1 MASADRT
8 ARDDI
13 GANALLPGE
22 AYRYDFFA
30 ALRRL
35 ENVHRDKPRT
45 GHAVRPADEPVRF
58 AQEPTL
64 SFAPTTLHDLVAGEE
79 GRPPRLTEYFFGLLG
94 PHGPLPL
101 HITEYAHDR
110 MLNAGDPTF
119 VRFLDMFHHRM
130 LALFYRAWADA
141 EPTVNFDRPEHD
153 RFSTYVGSLF
163 GLGMPSLKERD
174 AMPDLAKLHYSGR
187 LVGHTRH
194 PEGLR
199 AILIGFFGVT
209 VTIREFVGDWMTIP
223 EDSRLRLAESRTTGT
238 LGVSSVIGGHVW
250 GCHQKFR
257 IAIGPLDMVDYQR
270 LLPGG
275 DSLKRLVAI
284 VKNYVGDEFA
294 WDVNLILKRSEVR
307 PTELG
312 SFGQLGWDTWLTPR
326 PQATDADDL
335 MLRAVH

>member
-1 MASADRT
+1 
-8 ARDDI
+8 
-13 GANALLPGE
+13 L
-22 AYRYDFFA
+22 A

-35 ENVHRDKPRT
+35 ENIYRDKPRT
-45 GHAVRPADEPVRF
+45 GQAVRPAEEPVRF

-64 SFAPTTLHDLVAGEE
+64 SFAPTTLHDLVQGED

-94 PHGPLPL
+94 PQGPLPL
-101 HITEYAHDR
+101 HLTEYAYDR
-110 MLNAGDPTF
+110 LHNFADPTF
-119 VRFLDMFHHRM
+119 VRFLDVFHHRM

-141 EPTVNFDRPEHD
+141 EPTVNFDRPEND
-153 RFSTYVGSLF
+153 RFSGYIASLIGY
-163 GLGMPSLKERD
+163 GLPSLRDRD

-199 AILIGFFGVT
+199 AMLVGFFGVT

-223 EDSRLRLAESRTTGT
+223 EDSRLRLGESRTTGT
-238 LGVSSVIGGHVW
+238 LGLSSVIGGRVW

-257 IAIGPLDMVDYQR
+257 IRVGPLDMADYQR
-270 LLPGG
+270 LLPRG

-284 VKNYVGDEFA
+284 VKNYLGEEFA
-294 WDVNLILKRSEVR
+294 WDVNLVLKKQQVQ

-312 SFGQLGWDTWLTPR
+312 RFGQLGWDTWLTPR
-326 PQATDADDL
+326 PQQTDADDL